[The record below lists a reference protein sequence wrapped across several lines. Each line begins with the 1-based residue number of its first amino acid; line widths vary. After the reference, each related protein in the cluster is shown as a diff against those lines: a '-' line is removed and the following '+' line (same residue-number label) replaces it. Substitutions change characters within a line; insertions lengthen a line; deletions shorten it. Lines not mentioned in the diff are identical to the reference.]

1 MYIERLRHIYFK
13 IRKSHLVQNKSTDVR
28 ALSHIEDLLNESLPT
43 NAVEAEIKNTIRKLY
58 YTNREGFLE
67 LIEKNPYFILFT
79 DVKDIVTHFNLNY
92 VIFIRYQ
99 QSYKVSLYLT
109 NSLRV

>member
-1 MYIERLRHIYFK
+1 MYIERLRRVYFK
-13 IRKSHLVQNKSTDVR
+13 ICKSHLVQNKSTDVR

-43 NAVEAEIKNTIRKLY
+43 NAVDAEVKATIRKLY
-58 YTNREGFLE
+58 YANRDMFLE
-67 LIEKNPYFILFT
+67 LIKKNPYFILVA
-79 DVKDIVTHFNLNY
+79 DVKDIVSHFGLDY

-99 QSYKVSLYLT
+99 QNYKVSLYLT